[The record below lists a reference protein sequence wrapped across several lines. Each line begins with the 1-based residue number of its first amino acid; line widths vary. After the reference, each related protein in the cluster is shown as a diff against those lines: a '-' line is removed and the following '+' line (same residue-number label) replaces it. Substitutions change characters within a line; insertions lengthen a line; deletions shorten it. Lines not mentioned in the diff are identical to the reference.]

1 MRFSIPSKI
10 EYVLSVLHNAGHK
23 AYIVGGCV
31 RDILCGKEPH
41 DFDITTSALPHE
53 VSALFERTVETGI
66 KHGTVTVIIDRTP
79 IEVTTFRTEGAYIN
93 HRRPDSVSF
102 VSAVDEDLSRRD
114 FTVNAMCY
122 NHSEGLI
129 DLFGGKADI
138 ENRILRAVGEPKAR
152 FCEDALRIL
161 RLFRFAAT
169 LGFSIEEK
177 TLSAAIDCAPFLKSI
192 SAERIFAELKKAS
205 MGNNTV
211 ILNTLFESG
220 ALSHL
225 NIKNAINKD
234 FSSLPEREDLRLF
247 VLLNSTSDN
256 LSDTLKKLKCS
267 NKFYNY
273 CMTLSRL
280 KPPKDAYGIKK
291 ILNIAD
297 YSILCDFVDLCDID
311 QNIKKTAKDIIDSGE
326 AYKIS
331 QLSLSGSD
339 ILSLGYSGA
348 QVGEKLELLLE
359 QVMLD
364 PSLNTKEKLTELLS
378 N

>member
-31 RDILCGKEPH
+31 RDLLCGKEPH
-41 DFDITTSALPHE
+41 DFDITTSALPQE
-53 VSALFERTVETGI
+53 VSALFEKTVETGI

-177 TLSAAIDCAPFLKSI
+177 TLSAAIECAPFLKSI
-192 SAERIFAELKKAS
+192 SAERIAP
-205 MGNNTV
+205 NTG
-211 ILNTLFESG
+211 F
-220 ALSHL
+220 
-225 NIKNAINKD
+225 KQ
-234 FSSLPEREDLRLF
+234 P
-247 VLLNSTSDN
+247 
-256 LSDTLKKLKCS
+256 
-267 NKFYNY
+267 
-273 CMTLSRL
+273 
-280 KPPKDAYGIKK
+280 
-291 ILNIAD
+291 
-297 YSILCDFVDLCDID
+297 
-311 QNIKKTAKDIIDSGE
+311 KTATLDT
-326 AYKIS
+326 
-331 QLSLSGSD
+331 SL
-339 ILSLGYSGA
+339 
-348 QVGEKLELLLE
+348 
-359 QVMLD
+359 
-364 PSLNTKEKLTELLS
+364 
-378 N
+378 